1 MKNNYSLSITIITNS
16 ESVFQFYKHEQYALN
31 Y

>member
-16 ESVFQFYKHEQYALN
+16 ESVSQFYNHEQYALN